1 MHPFPPEGLLG
12 VSYSNI
18 LENHY
23 QSYDYRKWKGKWKLL
38 VAQSCLTLCDPMDY
52 NLPGSSV
59 QGIRQARILEWV
71 AISFS
76 TGSFRLRG

>member
-23 QSYDYRKWKGKWKLL
+23 QSYDSRKWKGKWKLL
-38 VAQSCLTLCDPMDY
+38 VAQSCLTVCDPMDY

-76 TGSFRLRG
+76 RGSFRLRG